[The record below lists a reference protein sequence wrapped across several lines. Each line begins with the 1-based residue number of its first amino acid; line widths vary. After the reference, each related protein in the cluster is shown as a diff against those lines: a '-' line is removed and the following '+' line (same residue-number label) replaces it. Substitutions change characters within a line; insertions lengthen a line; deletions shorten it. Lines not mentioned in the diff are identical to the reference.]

1 MVKNNLARL
10 AIAGTFLLSANW
22 AWGTTAACSQP
33 SPTTISNLQ
42 TTAGF
47 GSYCYETDKTFS
59 NVTVTDGGSTVGGVT
74 QSASTIAL
82 QGSDNLSTYTT
93 GVPWMVAANFVG
105 ATPADFQASSTSSG
119 SYAATYGQMTFLVTS
134 SSTAANLAYPTPQA
148 GQFNDITGVSLAADA
163 TIGNSST
170 TDFAQVEMA
179 FCIGS
184 ASCTAD
190 NIVEHLCDYRRRGP
204 GRRLLCG
211 TKRRDCR
218 FQLYPQRGKC
228 YFRERC
234 HNIECNRVLHGI
246 CSGGHQHDLYVEL
259 LSGHL
264 HGGGDDAGALDVP
277 ADRLGSGRHCRT
289 APSGDIPERTLVHAI
304 NDVVLYP
311 GSCCASRAEAD
322 CRFKG

>member
-59 NVTVTDGGSTVGGVT
+59 NVTVTDGGSTAGGVT

-190 NIVEHLCDYRRRGP
+190 NIVE
-204 GRRLLCG
+204 
-211 TKRRDCR
+211 
-218 FQLYPQRGKC
+218 
-228 YFRERC
+228 
-234 HNIECNRVLHGI
+234 
-246 CSGGHQHDLYVEL
+246 SYVTI
-259 LSGHL
+259 
-264 HGGGDDAGALDVP
+264 GGGVP
-277 ADRLGSGRHCRT
+277 AAGCSAGRNAGIVVSSCTLSAASVTFASAATTLNVIEYYTAYAQGGTSTTSTLNYFQDIFTEEEMTPEPSTFLLIGSALAGIAALRLR
-289 APSGDIPERTLVHAI
+289 AI
-304 NDVVLYP
+304 F
-311 GSCCASRAEAD
+311 R
-322 CRFKG
+322 KGL